1 RRLVGEAGCTAAN
14 AVFFNGATVA
24 TCGSPYLSGN
34 PALATIT
41 QISGTESTGKQ
52 RYDGLQASL
61 TKRYSQGFQLQLSY
75 TWSKTMTNSIGYY
88 GDSGQS
94 ASNSAY
100 WPNLDK
106 SGTTSRGARANC
118 IGPSGGNHAVGL
130 GAFWFN
136 TSVFSQPTSG
146 FGSCGNNIVVG
157 PGLREFD
164 LGVQKQLPVTE
175 SKRFEFRAEFIN

>member
-88 GDSGQS
+88 GASGHS
-94 ASNSAY
+94 ASNCASCRDVYGSPVEWGRWKFDAAHH
-100 WPNLDK
+100 L
-106 SGTTSRGARANC
+106 SSR
-118 IGPSGGNHAVGL
+118 H
-130 GAFWFN
+130 
-136 TSVFSQPTSG
+136 
-146 FGSCGNNIVVG
+146 
-157 PGLREFD
+157 E
-164 LGVQKQLPVTE
+164 
-175 SKRFEFRAEFIN
+175 